1 MQRYSRE
8 NVERLNLGTIEAN
21 DGNWQGMWVTQR
33 GDHQTTYRI
42 ALEIGDKYVYD
53 NRRTMET
60 IIQNGEHIH
69 INMNAKVQPKKCG
82 TAELGDNLS
91 QR

>member
-1 MQRYSRE
+1 MQ
-8 NVERLNLGTIEAN
+8 RLNLGTIEAN
-21 DGNWQGMWVTQR
+21 NENWQGIWVTQR
-33 GDHQTTYRI
+33 VDKTAYRL
-42 ALEIGDKYVYD
+42 ALEIGSEYIYIYIYISD

-60 IIQNGEHIH
+60 IILNGEHIH
-69 INMNAKVQPKKCG
+69 INMNSKVQPKKCG